1 MGPKSDLWCLTL
13 SLTICPRPNQNT
25 LSEDLTRFRSFCLL
39 YKPMS
44 VENANFAK
52 RGFGLNITFLCDKAH
67 LVYVLASLCDDVWVR
82 CAFGNVNSVAF
93 VIWYISK
100 YCQNFMLIW
109 KYEDIK
115 YARFHKIKSPCS
127 LFLHLLHHIR
137 CKQFPLPWMDN
148 GAVNSSNLIFWNSQ
162 IGWICKIVLIMQ
174 ICWCWFFKFR
184 EPTKYYLA
192 DFFR

>member
-1 MGPKSDLWCLTL
+1 MPTLQSVGLVWTSVFCAAKNTCSKYWQICVMMSGFVVPLAMLTV
-13 SLTICPRPNQNT
+13 
-25 LSEDLTRFRSFCLL
+25 LL
-39 YKPMS
+39 LQY
-44 VENANFAK
+44 
-52 RGFGLNITFLCDKAH
+52 D
-67 LVYVLASLCDDVWVR
+67 
-82 CAFGNVNSVAF
+82 
-93 VIWYISK
+93 ISK

-137 CKQFPLPWMDN
+137 CKQFSLPWMDN

-184 EPTKYYLA
+184 EPAKYYFA

>member
-1 MGPKSDLWCLTL
+1 MLKIWQNLKNINQSQNSNRRVTLLTW
-13 SLTICPRPNQNT
+13 S
-25 LSEDLTRFRSFCLL
+25 
-39 YKPMS
+39 
-44 VENANFAK
+44 
-52 RGFGLNITFLCDKAH
+52 GL
-67 LVYVLASLCDDVWVR
+67 
-82 CAFGNVNSVAF
+82 
-93 VIWYISK
+93 SK

-115 YARFHKIKSPCS
+115 YARFHEIKSPCS

-148 GAVNSSNLIFWNSQ
+148 GATNSSNLIFWNSQ

-184 EPTKYYLA
+184 EPAKYYFA
-192 DFFR
+192 DFFVFWCLFCGGTRVIKCFLHFWDVV